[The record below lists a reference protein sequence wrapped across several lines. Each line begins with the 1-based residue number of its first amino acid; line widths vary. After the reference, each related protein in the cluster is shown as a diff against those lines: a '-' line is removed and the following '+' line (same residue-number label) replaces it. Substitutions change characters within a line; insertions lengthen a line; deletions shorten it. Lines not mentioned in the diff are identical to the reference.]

1 MFTAK
6 RFDEREMEEE
16 TDTTGD
22 KSAICIVL
30 WDICGRCEA
39 HVVPAARTKSTEGM
53 HALLW
58 QITEAV
64 GAGSRFLIL
73 RPEVTENTSVKW
85 TSI

>member
-1 MFTAK
+1 
-6 RFDEREMEEE
+6 MEEE

-22 KSAICIVL
+22 KSAICIAL
-30 WDICGRCEA
+30 CDICGRCELA
-39 HVVPAARTKSTEGM
+39 HVVPVARKKSTEGM

-73 RPEVTENTSVKW
+73 RPDVTENTSVKW
-85 TSI
+85 SSI